1 MLFFSFKVE
10 LPMGIIR
17 IHKLKDRQQN
27 DQKKKVQKEI
37 KHTITY

>member
-1 MLFFSFKVE
+1 
-10 LPMGIIR
+10 MGIIR
-17 IHKLKDRQQN
+17 IRKLKDRQQN